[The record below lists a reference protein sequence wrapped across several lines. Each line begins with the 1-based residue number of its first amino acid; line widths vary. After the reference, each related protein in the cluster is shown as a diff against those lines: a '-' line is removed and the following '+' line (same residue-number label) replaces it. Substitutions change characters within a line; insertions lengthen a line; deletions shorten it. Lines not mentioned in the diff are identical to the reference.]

1 MIFHSDRGKLQK
13 CPDMPAADIF
23 LTGDHFSGKSYQI
36 FLHQMLLTAESFPLK
51 KYFWLRFFLIMYE
64 TLCKFLHL
72 ALDIIL
78 CLLKPQPCLCDMAR
92 CLSVHALCKQRQD
105 LQADPVS
112 RVLSLMVRLI
122 RPPCDLTAPK
132 CLPRSRFFWYLKLG
146 RMMFSRT
153 GRIPP
158 SPRRP
163 LPLARFIRIVSA
175 WSSRLWA
182 TAILQFDLPLFFAA
196 CSKA

>member
-1 MIFHSDRGKLQK
+1 
-13 CPDMPAADIF
+13 MPAADIF
-23 LTGDHFSGKSYQI
+23 LTGDHFFQAKSLQI

-122 RPPCDLTAPK
+122 RPPCDLT
-132 CLPRSRFFWYLKLG
+132 PRSAASISLLLVFKSG